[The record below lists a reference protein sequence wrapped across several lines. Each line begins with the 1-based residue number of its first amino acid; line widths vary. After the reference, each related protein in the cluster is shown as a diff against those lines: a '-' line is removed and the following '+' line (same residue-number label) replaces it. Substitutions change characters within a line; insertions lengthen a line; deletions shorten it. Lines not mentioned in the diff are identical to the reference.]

1 MEPTERYSL
10 DSPRQSKPNDCER
23 PVQTMK
29 HEPQS
34 KANRIEPLLRVTT
47 FSKRY
52 IQQRTFS
59 RTEFTVSAFEDVN
72 LTLFRGKT
80 LALVGESGAGK
91 SSLAR
96 CIALLERPSAGKME
110 LEGADLLALNR
121 NGLYRV
127 RRRMQ
132 MIFQD
137 PTSALNPGLSACE
150 IIMEPLEIQ
159 REGTKLQ
166 RRERALRLMEQVGLD
181 PNWER
186 KLPLA
191 FSGGQRQR
199 LAIARALAL
208 RPSVLILDEV
218 LSNLDSLNQAL
229 ILKLLGELQ
238 VSHALGYLHISHD
251 LRLVSQF
258 ADEVAVMYQGRIV
271 EQKKTRELF
280 SSPEHS
286 YSKEL
291 LSTVQSVESILLERS
306 A

>member
-1 MEPTERYSL
+1 M
-10 DSPRQSKPNDCER
+10 R
-23 PVQTMK
+23 P
-29 HEPQS
+29 EPQS
-34 KANRIEPLLRVTT
+34 KANRIEPLLRVTK

-52 IQQRTFS
+52 VQQRTLS
-59 RTEFTVSAFEDVN
+59 RTEFTVRAFEDVD

-96 CIALLERPSAGKME
+96 CIALLERPSAGKLE
-110 LEGADLLALNR
+110 LEGADLLALDR
-121 NGLYRV
+121 KGLYRV
-127 RRRMQ
+127 RRRVQ

-137 PTSALNPGLSACE
+137 PTSALNPGLTACE
-150 IIMEPLEIQ
+150 IVMEPLEIQ

-181 PNWER
+181 PNGER
-186 KLPLA
+186 KLPLE

-218 LSNLDSLNQAL
+218 LSNLDSWNQAL

-238 VSHALGYLHISHD
+238 ASHALGYLHISHD

-258 ADEVAVMYQGRIV
+258 ADEVAVMCQGRIV
-271 EQKKTRELF
+271 EQKRTRELF

-286 YSKEL
+286 YTKDL
-291 LSTVQSVESILLERS
+291 LSTVRSVESILLERS

>member
-1 MEPTERYSL
+1 MKLEQ
-10 DSPRQSKPNDCER
+10 QSK
-23 PVQTMK
+23 T
-29 HEPQS
+29 
-34 KANRIEPLLRVTT
+34 NRIVPLLRVSGL
-47 FSKRY
+47 SKHY
-52 IQQRTFS
+52 VQQRTFS
-59 RTEFTVSAFEDVN
+59 RAEFTVNAFADVD

-96 CIALLERPSAGKME
+96 CIALLERPSAGKMK
-110 LEGADLLALNR
+110 LEGTELLALDR
-121 NGLYRV
+121 KDLYRV
-127 RRRMQ
+127 RHRIQ

-137 PTSALNPGLSACE
+137 PTSALNPGLTACE
-150 IIMEPLEIQ
+150 IVMEPLEIQ

-166 RRERALRLMEQVGLD
+166 RRERALQLMEQVGLD
-181 PNWER
+181 PNWAR
-186 KLPLA
+186 KLPLE

-208 RPSVLILDEV
+208 KPSVLILDEV
-218 LSNLDSLNQAL
+218 LSNLDAWNQAL
-229 ILKLLGELQ
+229 ILKLLGDLQ

-280 SSPEHS
+280 SSSEHF
-286 YSKEL
+286 YTKKL

>member
-1 MEPTERYSL
+1 M
-10 DSPRQSKPNDCER
+10 R
-23 PVQTMK
+23 P
-29 HEPQS
+29 EPQS
-34 KANRIEPLLRVTT
+34 KANRIEPLLRVTK

-52 IQQRTFS
+52 VQQRTLS
-59 RTEFTVSAFEDVN
+59 RTEFTVRAFEDVD

-96 CIALLERPSAGKME
+96 CIALLERPSAGKLE
-110 LEGADLLALNR
+110 LEGADLLALDR
-121 NGLYRV
+121 KGLYRV
-127 RRRMQ
+127 RRRVQ

-137 PTSALNPGLSACE
+137 PTSALNPGLTACE
-150 IIMEPLEIQ
+150 IVMEPLEIQ

-181 PNWER
+181 PNGER
-186 KLPLA
+186 KLPLE

-218 LSNLDSLNQAL
+218 LSNLDSWNQAL

-238 VSHALGYLHISHD
+238 ASHALGYLHISHD

-258 ADEVAVMYQGRIV
+258 ADEVAVMCQGRIV
-271 EQKKTRELF
+271 EQKRTRELF
-280 SSPEHS
+280 SSLRTSFPRCGRWNRS
-286 YSKEL
+286 FWSGL
-291 LSTVQSVESILLERS
+291 LKTPR
-306 A
+306 